1 MTEAD
6 LTKPADQARAA
17 ATEPH
22 TLANAALLDGNPAKI
37 TSKNPSASEGLKEK
51 SLGLRGGLKAALRD
65 DAPIFADGDDQLI
78 KFHGIYQ
85 GFNRDTATARKQAR
99 LEKEHEF
106 MARIRA
112 PGGRL
117 TPAQYLVIDQLA
129 EKYGGGKFRLTS
141 RQGVQ
146 FHGLAKHKLPD
157 VLTAIH
163 QAVMTSFAACG
174 DVVRNVTATPI
185 PIQDSVHQ
193 RISDDAKLISDATLP
208 NSRAWLEIWIKD
220 EQGEKQA
227 VSVENN
233 RLVIESETN
242 DAPESEPLYGKF
254 YLPRKFKI
262 GIATPADN
270 SIDVLTNDLAILP
283 LFEGQQLQGYNFALG
298 GGLGMTH
305 NRADTWPALARLVC
319 FVEPDDLLAATRAV
333 IALQRDY
340 GNRSDRKRARLKY
353 VVAARGEAWL
363 KAELERIM
371 GKNLAP
377 PRDWID
383 PQNPKGAIGR
393 KFIVP
398 EYLGWHAQ
406 QPGHG
411 QPPSE
416 SDRYFYGIATD
427 SGRIMDKA
435 GSGLYRSAFRE
446 IIAKFQ
452 PSIIVTP
459 GQDII
464 FADLPATAR
473 PQIEKIL
480 FDHGIVRPDS
490 LPPIMRWAMACVA
503 LPSCNLALTEAERAR
518 TPILTQI
525 YQAMLQAGVG
535 DQRLS
540 VRITGCP
547 NGCARPY
554 SGDIGLV
561 GRMPGYYAVFV
572 GGDFEGTRLNSK
584 LAERVGFDQI
594 GHALAP
600 LFAQFAK
607 QSQPDEGFGDWC
619 HRVGLPYLQNLLP
632 DFARAEI
639 AGKPLSQ
646 QAATA

>member
-1 MTEAD
+1 MQRWGSRKKIP
-6 LTKPADQARAA
+6 TK
-17 ATEPH
+17 
-22 TLANAALLDGNPAKI
+22 K
-37 TSKNPSASEGLKEK
+37 PSASEGLKEN
-51 SLGLRGGLKAALRD
+51 SVGLRGGLKESLKD
-65 DAPIFADGDDQLI
+65 DSPIFADGDDQLI

-117 TPAQYLVIDQLA
+117 TPEQYLVIDQLA
-129 EKYGGGKFRLTS
+129 DKYGGGKFRLTS

-146 FHGLAKHKLPD
+146 FHGLAKRNLPD
-157 VLTAIH
+157 VLTEIH
-163 QAVMTSFAACG
+163 NAVMTSFAACG

-185 PIQDSVHQ
+185 PIQDAVHA
-193 RISDDAKLISDATLP
+193 RIAQDAKLISDATLP

-220 EQGEKQA
+220 ETGEKQ
-227 VSVENN
+227 SVTVDNGSL
-233 RLVIESETN
+233 LVQKT

-262 GIATPADN
+262 GIASPADN

-283 LFEGQQLQGYNFALG
+283 LFEGQELRGYNFALG

-319 FVEPDDLLAATRAV
+319 FVAPDDLLAATKAV

-340 GNRSDRKRARLKY
+340 GDRSDRKRARLKY

-363 KAELERIM
+363 KTELERIM
-371 GKNLAP
+371 GKELLP
-377 PRDWID
+377 PQDWRDPSAI
-383 PQNPKGAIGR
+383 NGSGALGR
-393 KFIVP
+393 RFIVP
-398 EYLGWHAQ
+398 EYLGWHPQ
-406 QPGHG
+406 ELGNKDG
-411 QPPSE
+411 
-416 SDRYFYGIATD
+416 RFFYGVATE
-427 SGRIMDKA
+427 SGRIIDRPGA
-435 GSGLYRSAFRE
+435 GLYRSAFRE
-446 IIAKFQ
+446 IIKKFS
-452 PSIIVTP
+452 PNIIVTP

-464 FADLPATAR
+464 FADLPATAES
-473 PQIEKIL
+473 QIEKIL
-480 FDHGIVRPDS
+480 FDHGIVRPDKM
-490 LPPIMRWAMACVA
+490 PPVMRWAMACVA

-518 TPILTQI
+518 TPILNQI
-525 YQAMLQAGVG
+525 YQAMLQHGVG
-535 DQRLS
+535 DHRLS

-594 GHALAP
+594 GTVLSP
-600 LFAQFAK
+600 LFAEFAK
-607 QSQPDEGFGDWC
+607 SIKESGEKEGFGDWC
-619 HRVGLPYLQNLLP
+619 HRFGLEQLQKII
-632 DFARAEI
+632 ARFC
-639 AGKPLSQ
+639 PR
-646 QAATA
+646 